1 MDEDLIAAVE
11 VDPEGRLHVVPAK
24 RSFPY
29 AYREAMEVSWD
40 PQRLSLHSPPP
51 RAWSYGRWFQQILA
65 LATAQGVRL
74 VVHPGTA
81 WVNVPPAV
89 RVELL
94 RAAGQDA

>member
-11 VDPEGRLHVVPAK
+11 LDPEGRLHVTPAI

-29 AYREAMEVSWD
+29 AYREGMEVSWD
-40 PQRLSLHSPPP
+40 PLRRSLHSAPP

-65 LATAQGVRL
+65 LAEAQGTRL
-74 VVHPGTA
+74 VLHRGTA
-81 WVNVPPAV
+81 WFNVPEAI

-94 RAAGQDA
+94 QAAGQDA